1 MLRCFLVAALLVFHA
16 PSHAAESD
24 SFRGSSYRIG
34 SGDIINLYVLVGGE
48 EQVNVDLVVS
58 DQGEI
63 NIPFAGKIH
72 AAGLTSTELEE
83 KIYTP
88 LERDYFRAPQVHV
101 KVSGYHSLQFFISG
115 AVNSP
120 GMYEMDFSPTVMEL
134 IAKAGGVKPERGNVA
149 YIFKGK
155 KGMIEDEETL
165 ASTMDAK
172 KPLKVDLLKLLD
184 EGDITGNIVLESGDT
199 MYIPLGRKLNQL
211 GTKIYV
217 DGRVK
222 SPNVFDY
229 QPGLTALS
237 AVIMAGG
244 LAKYAAPNRA
254 SIIRVT
260 EEGQEIIKINLE
272 KVKTGDL
279 PDVPLQPDDRVHV
292 PESWL

>member
-1 MLRCFLVAALLVFHA
+1 MVVLLIFHA
-16 PSHAAESD
+16 ISHAADSD
-24 SFRGSSYRIG
+24 ASRGSSYRVG
-34 SGDIINLYVLVGGE
+34 PGDIISLYVLVGGE
-48 EQVNVDLVVS
+48 EQINVNLVVS
-58 DQGEI
+58 EQGEI
-63 NIPFAGKIH
+63 NIPLAGKLD
-72 AAGLTSTELEE
+72 AAGLTASELEK

-101 KVSGYHSLQFFISG
+101 KVSEYHSLQFFISG

-120 GMYEMDFSPTVMEL
+120 GMYEMDFNPTIMEL
-134 IAKAGGVKPERGNVA
+134 IAKAGGVAPERGNVA

-155 KGMIEDEETL
+155 KGLVEADNT
-165 ASTMDAK
+165 APSSVDGK
-172 KPLKVDLLKLLD
+172 KPLQVNLLKLLD
-184 EGDITGNIVLESGDT
+184 EGDISDNIVLESGDT
-199 MYIPLGRKLNQL
+199 VHIPLGRKLNQA

-244 LAKYAAPNRA
+244 LAKYAAPNRTR
-254 SIIRVT
+254 IIRMT
-260 EEGQEIIKINLE
+260 EDGQTTIKINLE
-272 KVKTGDL
+272 KVKKGDL
-279 PDVPLQPDDRVHV
+279 PDLPLQPDDRVYV